1 MNPTF
6 GSWSSLIPTIKNHF
20 IPAAIESVSFAD
32 WIKALQATEAR
43 TDDVKKNPG
52 IKLLEFYASMTQG
65 EVEAELD
72 TEKTVARSQTMKALE
87 AVGPG
92 WMEIWLK
99 QWDF

>member
-6 GSWSSLIPTIKNHF
+6 GSWSSLIPAIKNHF
-20 IPAAIESVSFAD
+20 SPSAIESVSFAD

-52 IKLLEFYASMTQG
+52 IKLLEFYASMVQG
-65 EVEAELD
+65 EVEAELE
-72 TEKTVARSQTMKALE
+72 TGKTVARSPTFKGLE